1 MAPRWRRA
9 GTVSSVLFLFL
20 SAAMSNSRTVKD
32 QPPLS
37 RTPKLAPLSVRTFE
51 VEIRCDLDPV
61 ACETLS
67 AEAADTADET
77 GELGGNALY
86 QDLRG
91 ASWSQVRA
99 LLEVERALVQR
110 IGSSPDP
117 AAAEAEYEAERDTD
131 PDNLE
136 GLSGLDVGV
145 AAAASAL
152 SALGA
157 TPFISCNAGTFGT
170 RHPAR
175 QPYVAFYLSAASP
188 ALLLA
193 LAEAASVG
201 LQVLDGKITL
211 YARSVLDL
219 QRFAQSALDWAD
231 GA

>member
-1 MAPRWRRA
+1 M
-9 GTVSSVLFLFL
+9 G
-20 SAAMSNSRTVKD
+20 
-32 QPPLS
+32 
-37 RTPKLAPLSVRTFE
+37 PLSVRTFE
-51 VEIRCDLDPV
+51 VEIRRDLDPAV
-61 ACETLS
+61 CEALS
-67 AEAADTADET
+67 VEAADAADET

-91 ASWSQVRA
+91 ASWSHVRA
-99 LLEVERALVQR
+99 LLEIERTLVQR

-136 GLSGLDVGV
+136 GLGGLDVGV
-145 AAAASAL
+145 AAAAGAL

-193 LAEAASVG
+193 LAEAARVG
-201 LQVLDGKITL
+201 LQVLDGKVTL
-211 YARSVLDL
+211 YARSVPDL
-219 QRFAQSALDWAD
+219 QCFAQIALEWAD
-231 GA
+231 RA